1 MSDPIAELS
10 RLRAE
15 TDAKLLRDAKRQFS
29 WLDVLFVVPAAALAV
44 YMWPQRA
51 TSEAVVLMTLVMVIW
66 RVSARLD
73 AAVTLL
79 QRQLPKAERH

>member
-15 TDAKLLRDAKRQFS
+15 TDAKLLQDAKRQFS
-29 WLDVLFVVPAAALAV
+29 WLDVLFVFPASAV
-44 YMWPQRA
+44 ILWMAPGRA
-51 TSEAVVLMTLVMVIW
+51 GTEAIVLMSLLMVVW

-79 QRQLPKAERH
+79 QRQLPKA

>member
-10 RLRAE
+10 RLRVE
-15 TDAKLLRDAKRQFS
+15 MDAKLLRDAKRQFS
-29 WLDVLFVVPAAALAV
+29 WVDVLFILPASALILWMA
-44 YMWPQRA
+44 PGRA
-51 TSEAVVLMTLVMVIW
+51 GTEAIVLTSLVMVIW

-79 QRQLPKAERH
+79 QRQLPKA